1 MTTRHHSNVRCD
13 VCGEKHDLD
22 HIGQCNE
29 WLVVQ
34 RKEFE
39 IENKIIGVELRVLK
53 EQLAN
58 AHGVVQALEKRAEA
72 AEQEVHNLHD
82 DLKEAEGAVNDLM
95 DKLTSIR
102 SAALDAAAKVA
113 REWNWRIS
121 ADEICQDCSNVASEE
136 IAAAI
141 ERLKE

>member
-1 MTTRHHSNVRCD
+1 MT
-13 VCGEKHDLD
+13 
-22 HIGQCNE
+22 
-29 WLVVQ
+29 
-34 RKEFE
+34 
-39 IENKIIGVELRVLK
+39 IEE
-53 EQLAN
+53 
-58 AHGVVQALEKRAEA
+58 ALEWADGYCSKDKERKAEVGTLAAEQEIRRLHEKFITEKYEGWTKAIERGNKLLERAEA
-72 AEQEVHNLHD
+72 AEQEVRNLHN

-121 ADEICQDCSNVASEE
+121 ADDICQDCSNVASEE

-141 ERLKE
+141 ERLKEE